1 MKKPIK
7 RGRVNTKAINDNPK
21 LGLFKTSDVA
31 NVKGAAFNRDGSI
44 MRQAEALG
52 SKSDIQGQT
61 RALYGVSKKEP
72 IYSYGFSGEGS
83 KLSGAVAE
91 PSRKKKS
98 GTLARKKGDK
108 TRR

>member
-31 NVKGAAFNRDGSI
+31 NAKGAAFNRDGSI

-52 SKSDIQGQT
+52 SKSDVSGST
-61 RALYGVSKKEP
+61 RAKYGVSKKEP
-72 IYSYGFSGEGS
+72 IYSYGFLGEGS
-83 KLSGAVAE
+83 KLSGAVAK
-91 PSRKKKS
+91 PKRKKQGES
-98 GTLARKKGDK
+98 LVRKKGDK